1 MKKIFLATIFALS
14 AMLLFTPIVFAQ
26 TTTPPEPST
35 IDMANLFTWATSSPP
50 NWVQGVLYGVLGL
63 AGALITIYFVMGGTI
78 PTSAGVK
85 LEVEFKM
92 LEQKEK
98 ELAEL
103 RKKALDDPNSVNADL
118 IREFS
123 MDADRLRDDLERKSQ
138 SMFVGWAALYVF
150 LGIFFAMMLAQDL
163 LQAIILGA
171 GWTSVLGAFGLYRE
185 SKEAKNDAA
194 QQADVVEK
202 SIRELEKKLIQMK
215 EMSDAGKLEWN
226 GNLDFEQNVENV
238 ENAVRKTKLRAKAF

>member
-1 MKKIFLATIFALS
+1 
-14 AMLLFTPIVFAQ
+14 
-26 TTTPPEPST
+26 
-35 IDMANLFTWATSSPP
+35 
-50 NWVQGVLYGVLGL
+50 
-63 AGALITIYFVMGGTI
+63 
-78 PTSAGVK
+78 
-85 LEVEFKM
+85 
-92 LEQKEK
+92 
-98 ELAEL
+98 
-103 RKKALDDPNSVNADL
+103 
-118 IREFS
+118 
-123 MDADRLRDDLERKSQ
+123 
-138 SMFVGWAALYVF
+138 
-150 LGIFFAMMLAQDL
+150 MMLAQDL